1 MKSLI
6 SLISFLATGVIANSV
21 LTVNLNMLKYLTI
34 NQAQEQLLE
43 LSEQLTNEPAI
54 VTQNDLP
61 VLAVINYE
69 QLLSLLETLDIFS
82 DTEFTDQL
90 QESIVQV
97 ERGETISWEEAKVK
111 LGL

>member
-1 MKSLI
+1 
-6 SLISFLATGVIANSV
+6 
-21 LTVNLNMLKYLTI
+21 MLKYLTI

-82 DTEFTDQL
+82 DTEFSDRL
-90 QESIVQV
+90 QESIAQV
-97 ERGETISWEEAKVK
+97 ERGETISWEAAKVK

>member
-1 MKSLI
+1 
-6 SLISFLATGVIANSV
+6 
-21 LTVNLNMLKYLTI
+21 MLKYLTI
-34 NQAQEQLLE
+34 DQAQEQLLE

-82 DTEFTDQL
+82 DPEFIDRL

-97 ERGETISWEEAKVK
+97 ERGETINWEEAKVK

>member
-1 MKSLI
+1 
-6 SLISFLATGVIANSV
+6 
-21 LTVNLNMLKYLTI
+21 MLKYLTI

-82 DTEFTDQL
+82 DTEFTDRL